1 VPDDETSDESSD
13 EIADEMSEG
22 GEPAPPRADGGD
34 GATAPGLAVGEGH
47 GALDEAPEPNEPA

>member
-1 VPDDETSDESSD
+1 VPDDETPDKADDE
-13 EIADEMSEG
+13 AATPPGAG
-22 GEPAPPRADGGD
+22 GDYAGD

>member
-1 VPDDETSDESSD
+1 MSDSDLTTDEGINERGSDAEAEGPTPAVP
-13 EIADEMSEG
+13 
-22 GEPAPPRADGGD
+22 PD